1 MSKKKSYMDNDNI
14 LSENFLK
21 KLRNKIADKLVV
33 RGMKKDKKI
42 IMNHPNVQLCTMRA
56 QRHKHSLPKAYKWRF
71 ACCRHTIHT
80 CLTGQVFSGRA
91 IFRERLL
98 VLDEFQ
104 PDVGRRLQEDTIYF

>member
-42 IMNHPNVQLCTMRA
+42 LKRVDDLNKELKDFWDDLNKQIQEFKPE
-56 QRHKHSLPKAYKWRF
+56 HKPWKPKKV
-71 ACCRHTIHT
+71 TIDDFI
-80 CLTGQVFSGRA
+80 G
-91 IFRERLL
+91 
-98 VLDEFQ
+98 
-104 PDVGRRLQEDTIYF
+104 